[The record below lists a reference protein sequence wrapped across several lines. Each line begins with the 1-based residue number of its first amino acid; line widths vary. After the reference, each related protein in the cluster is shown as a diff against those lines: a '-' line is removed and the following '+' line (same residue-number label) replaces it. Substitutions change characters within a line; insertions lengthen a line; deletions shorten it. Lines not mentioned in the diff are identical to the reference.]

1 MTRRTLHRP
10 GVTLTEVLVAMFTM
24 AIGMLSLLTLF
35 PLGAM
40 QVGQAL
46 RDDRCRQTA
55 LQADAYMRSHWRHNV
70 VEVLNSNNSP
80 IEPYF
85 WAMDDVNLYE
95 TPSSGANPKVNFGSG
110 IYLNKF
116 LTSSSTVFQLP
127 TGVMLP
133 RTTANSA
140 VSTTML
146 TGDIW
151 KDPNVAPV
159 LAAPPAQSAYA
170 FSGTPLAFPSY
181 PVKVDPLGWA
191 SPSNTF
197 DQYWVAGL
205 TASSGLNGL
214 LIPRRQLNAVYNPVP
229 NPFAPP
235 ATIVNGSAR
244 SLEIAGMTDDMSFEK
259 NGAPF
264 SSSKLGRQGRYTWT
278 AIVQRPRNDVR
289 TVANLTILV
298 FDGRPSLP
306 ATGDEIVVTHD
317 NPAIGSRT
325 VMIVVPP
332 RTVDQPVLLRKGG
345 WIMDGTIQTTNF
357 TTSQQLTNFYRIS
370 GFVEGTTNAAGT
382 TYELDLETP
391 IKAQITATS
400 QLYLFAGLAEVF
412 ERPTLKPDSGYYI
425 P

>member
-10 GVTLTEVLVAMFTM
+10 GVTLTEVLVAMFVM
-24 AIGMLSLLTLF
+24 AIGMISLLTLF

-95 TPSSGANPKVNFGSG
+95 FPSSTANPKYFSG
-110 IYLNKF
+110 GVILNKF
-116 LTSSSTVFQLP
+116 LTVPLPSGAMIPSNTVGSP
-127 TGVMLP
+127 V
-133 RTTANSA
+133 SA
-140 VSTTML
+140 TML
-146 TGDIW
+146 TGD
-151 KDPNVAPV
+151 KFTAAGPPN
-159 LAAPPAQSAYA
+159 QAYA
-170 FSGTPLAFPSY
+170 SAGTSLAFPSY
-181 PVKVDPLGWA
+181 PAMVDPLGWA
-191 SPSNTF
+191 SPTNTF
-197 DQYWVAGL
+197 DQYWVAGSQYAL
-205 TASSGLNGL
+205 SGLNGL
-214 LIPRRQLNAVYNPVP
+214 LIPRRQLNAVYNALP
-229 NPFAPP
+229 AP
-235 ATIVNGSAR
+235 IGVNFPAR

-317 NPAIGSRT
+317 TQLLGSRT
-325 VMIVVPP
+325 VTIVVPP

-345 WIMDGTIQTTNF
+345 WIMDGTIPTTNF

-412 ERPTLKPDSGYYI
+412 ERPALKPDSGYYI